1 MDKIDLFY
9 INLDHRTD
17 RNDLMIK
24 NWEGIVCLNRVK
36 GTVFSEH
43 KFGTAGCYESHRKI
57 LKMLC
62 IENINR
68 EQQQLCIIAEDDII
82 PSQSFRDKLEVIL
95 SEIPRDWDVLMLGY
109 SISERSK
116 YNFAYSQS
124 NCKRVSNNIAK
135 ANEHVLS
142 GTCYMINPKFY
153 ELMLE
158 EYKKEAY
165 GQDLDSMLMVI
176 QKKFN
181 VYMAMPSLCYQ
192 YQSYS
197 DNSKMLLDNT
207 KMTEAFFL
215 G

>member
-1 MDKIDLFY
+1 MEAHKLDLFY

-17 RNDLMIK
+17 RKELMIN
-24 NWEGIVCLNRVK
+24 NWKGIVSLNRVQ

-43 KFGTAGCYESHRKI
+43 KFGTQGCFESHRKV
-57 LKMLC
+57 LKMLS
-62 IENINR
+62 IDSANKE
-68 EQQQLCIIAEDDII
+68 EQELSIIAEDDII
-82 PSQSFRDKLEVIL
+82 PSQSFNDKLEVIL
-95 SEIPRDWDVLMLGY
+95 SEIPRDWDILMLGY
-109 SISERSK
+109 SISERSR
-116 YNFAYSQS
+116 Y
-124 NCKRVSNNIAK
+124 CRVTNSIAR

-142 GTCYMINPKFY
+142 GTCYMVNPNFY

-165 GQDLDSMLMVI
+165 GQDLDAMLMVI

-181 VYMAMPSLCYQ
+181 VYMAIPSLCYQ

-197 DNSKMLLDNT
+197 DNSKMILDNT
-207 KMTEAFFL
+207 EMTKAFFR

>member
-1 MDKIDLFY
+1 MQKLDLFY

-24 NWEGIVCLNRVK
+24 NWEGIVSLNRVQ
-36 GTVFSEH
+36 GTIFPEH
-43 KFGTAGCYESHRKI
+43 KWGQAGCFESHRKV
-57 LKMLC
+57 LKMLS
-62 IENINR
+62 IDSSTKKE
-68 EQQQLCIIAEDDII
+68 LSIIAEDDII
-82 PSQSFRDKLEVIL
+82 PSQSFNDKLEVIF
-95 SEIPRDWDVLMLGY
+95 SEIPRDWDILMLGY

-116 YNFAYSQS
+116 YS
-124 NCKRVSNNIAK
+124 RVSNNVAK

-142 GTCYMINPKFY
+142 GTCYMVNPSFY
-153 ELMLE
+153 ELILE

-165 GQDLDSMLMVI
+165 GQDLDAMLMVI

-197 DNSKMLLDNT
+197 DNSKMILDNT
-207 KMTEAFFL
+207 KMTEAFFR

>member
-24 NWEGIVCLNRVK
+24 NWEGIVSLNRVQ
-36 GTVFSEH
+36 GTIFPEH

-57 LKMLC
+57 LKMLF
-62 IENINR
+62 IEGISTDAK
-68 EQQQLCIIAEDDII
+68 ELCIISEDDII
-82 PSQSFRDKLEVIL
+82 PSQSFNDKLEVIL

-116 YNFAYSQS
+116 YN
-124 NCKRVSNNIAK
+124 RVSNNIAK
-135 ANEHVLS
+135 ANENVLS
-142 GTCYMINPKFY
+142 GTCYIVNPKFY

-158 EYKKEAY
+158 EYKKVAY
-165 GQDLDSMLMVI
+165 GQDLDAMLMVI

-197 DNSKMLLDNT
+197 DNSKMVLDNT